1 MPDIKSNETMIFEKI
16 HTVPTADELIDK
28 AFKRA
33 ARAKSGKTITGRG
46 TAQKAEESMV
56 LTSANVL
63 SDNLANIVRRFPD
76 FDKLPR
82 FYYELTDI
90 LVGIDKLRMSLGSV
104 DWASGKIHDVAR
116 EHVGKMRKSRQ
127 PVLVRKEAFGR
138 MASIMGS
145 INKDLMFLND
155 ARNALRKLPDVN
167 DEYTIVVAGYPNVGK
182 SSFVSSVTGARP
194 EIAPY
199 PFTTKGVSIGHF
211 FRDDV
216 RYQVMDTPGLLD
228 RPMSERNEIELQA
241 IAALKYLDAAVLFII
256 DASETCG
263 YLVDDQKKMLDEVR
277 QYFKLPILVAAN
289 KSDLPEFHQLDFVD
303 MNISTATGDGIDEVV
318 DRLVEMI
325 RDTLSMDK

>member
-1 MPDIKSNETMIFEKI
+1 MIFEKI
-16 HTVPTADELIDK
+16 HTVPTSDELIDK

-33 ARAKSGKTITGRG
+33 ARAKSGKTIIGRG
-46 TAQKAEESMV
+46 TALKAEESMI

-76 FDKLPR
+76 FDQLPR
-82 FYYELTDI
+82 FYYELADI
-90 LVGIDKLRMSLGSV
+90 LVGVDKLRMSMASV
-104 DWASGKIHDVAR
+104 DWASGKIHDIAR
-116 EHVGKMRKSRQ
+116 EHVGKMRKTRQ
-127 PVLVRKEAFGR
+127 PALVRKEAFGR

-145 INKDLMFLND
+145 INKNLLLLND
-155 ARNALRKLPDVN
+155 ARNVLRKLPEVN
-167 DEYTIVVAGYPNVGK
+167 DEHTIVVAGYPNVGK
-182 SSFVSSVTGARP
+182 SSFVSSVTGASP

-211 FRDDV
+211 FRDNE

-241 IAALKYLDAAVLFII
+241 ITALKYLDAAVLFII

-263 YLVDDQKKMLDEVR
+263 YLIADQKHMLDEVR
-277 QYFKLPILVAAN
+277 QHFELPVLVAAN

-303 MNISTATGDGIDEVV
+303 MNISTATGDGIDKVL

-325 RDTLSMDK
+325 RDTGSMDNKLENI

>member
-1 MPDIKSNETMIFEKI
+1 MIFEKI

-33 ARAKSGKTITGRG
+33 ARAKSGKTITGRL

-76 FDKLPR
+76 FDMLPR

-104 DWASGKIHDVAR
+104 DWASGKIHDIAR
-116 EHVGKMRKSRQ
+116 EYVGKMRKSRQ
-127 PVLVRKEAFGR
+127 TALVRKEAFGR

-155 ARNALRKLPDVN
+155 ARNVLRKLPEVN
-167 DEYTIVVAGYPNVGK
+167 DEHTIVVAGYPNVGK

-211 FRDDV
+211 FRDEV

-228 RPMSERNEIELQA
+228 RSMSERNDIELQA
-241 IAALKYLDAAVLFII
+241 ITALKYLDAAVLFII

-263 YLVDDQKKMLDEVR
+263 YLVEDQKKMLEEVKMH
-277 QYFKLPILVAAN
+277 FKLPILVAAN
-289 KSDLPEFHQLDFVD
+289 KSDLSEFQQLDFVD
-303 MNISTATGDGIDEVV
+303 MNISTATGDGIDAVV
-318 DRLVEMI
+318 DRLVKMI
-325 RDTLSMDK
+325 TDEKSLAG